1 MKGASRRLKGPV
13 LAGSDGS
20 AVELSKCTLTG
31 REQSACGGTGRSSS
45 LPAHRSLCPTR
56 RRRRR
61 LQSCRPFPP
70 DGSLIAAVFFER
82 KSTADT
88 ASRPSAL
95 LRSKS
100 KSNDFVVV
108 DFEFYLLRPELQP
121 QRPLHCVYLAD
132 WRARC
137 YQTNQ
142 LELFAAVDFK
152 VVQTLSLIHSRSM
165 WNKRVNNSPE
175 SSNQLDLALARWL
188 RLRGEILGLPSSCL
202 GAVFHLFGAL
212 LLLMLLV
219 FGPFHFE

>member
-1 MKGASRRLKGPV
+1 MKGASRRRKGPV
-13 LAGSDGS
+13 LAGSDGL
-20 AVELSKCTLTG
+20 AVELSKCAVSG

-61 LQSCRPFPP
+61 WQSCRPFPP

-121 QRPLHCVYLAD
+121 RRALHCVYLAD

-137 YQTNQ
+137 QQ
-142 LELFAAVDFK
+142 WQSKRVDLNYSPQSTSKSSRLCHSFIL
-152 VVQTLSLIHSRSM
+152 VQCGTKRSTIHR
-165 WNKRVNNSPE
+165 NRVNNS
-175 SSNQLDLALARWL
+175 
-188 RLRGEILGLPSSCL
+188 I
-202 GAVFHLFGAL
+202 
-212 LLLMLLV
+212 
-219 FGPFHFE
+219 